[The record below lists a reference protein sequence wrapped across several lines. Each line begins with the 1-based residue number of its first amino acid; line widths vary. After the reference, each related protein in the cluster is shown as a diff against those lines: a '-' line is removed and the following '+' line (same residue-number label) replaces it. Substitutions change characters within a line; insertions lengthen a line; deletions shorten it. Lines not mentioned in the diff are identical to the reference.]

1 MEGCVEVRFL
11 LIGFAC
17 VVAAVLAMAIVVKW
31 WEVRRASR
39 WLPTPGRIVS
49 SRVVQREVSAGEGR
63 TEIRNFP
70 AITFTYKVGNRTY
83 RSDRYSVRENLGN
96 TDVSETLAR
105 FRKGAAVTVFYN
117 PDDPG
122 EAVIE
127 RDLPEGAFQALSLVA
142 VLIVV
147 GAVALVLGTTDIVRW
162 LRPHMP
168 EPGQAGMAVV
178 LAAMGLLALRMGFM
192 LRAQVAASRLWH
204 EAPGRIRSSGIE
216 EVEMTPRDASRRG
229 RRGFRSR
236 VIYSFTVNGQTY
248 GGDRVA
254 FGANAASTL
263 PRLISGAAGRYPAGS
278 HVTVYYNPDN
288 PAEAVLE
295 RRASGL
301 MIVWVL
307 AGALLAGAVRV
318 AGLI

>member
-1 MEGCVEVRFL
+1 MEVRFL

-17 VVAAVLAMAIVVKW
+17 VVAAVLALAIAVKW

-39 WLPTPGRIVS
+39 WVPTPGRIVS

-63 TEIRNFP
+63 SEMRNFP
-70 AITFTYKVGNRTY
+70 AITFSYKVGNRTY
-83 RSDRYSVRENLGN
+83 RSDRYSIRENLGN
-96 TDVSETLAR
+96 TDVSETLAK
-105 FRKGAAVTVFYN
+105 FRKGAEVTVFYN

-147 GAVALVLGTTDIVRW
+147 GAAALVFGTTDIVRW
-162 LRPHMP
+162 LRPRLP
-168 EPGQAGMAVV
+168 EPGQAGVAVA
-178 LAAMGLLALRMGFM
+178 LAAMGLVALRIGFM
-192 LRAQVAASRLWH
+192 LRAQVAASRHWH
-204 EAPGRIRSSGIE
+204 EAPGRIGTSGIE
-216 EVEMTPRDASRRG
+216 EVEMTPRDGSWTG

-236 VIYSFTVNGQTY
+236 VIYSFRVDGQTY

-254 FGANAASTL
+254 FGATTASTL
-263 PRLISGAAGRYPAGS
+263 PRLISGVADRYPAGS
-278 HVTVYYNPDN
+278 PVTVFYNPDN
-288 PAEAVLE
+288 PAESVLE

-301 MIVWVL
+301 ILVWVL